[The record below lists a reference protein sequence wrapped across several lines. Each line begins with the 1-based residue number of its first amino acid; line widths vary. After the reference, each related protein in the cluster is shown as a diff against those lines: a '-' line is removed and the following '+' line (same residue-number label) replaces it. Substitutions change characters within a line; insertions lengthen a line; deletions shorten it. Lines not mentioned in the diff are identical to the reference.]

1 MKLEISEVI
10 DRFFE
15 QNKEKYPNL
24 TKEQVK
30 EIVTGP
36 FMSFRKSMERN
47 EIKVY
52 RFQFLGTFY
61 VSLAKAK
68 TSLARLE
75 EGFKEQRIEPVTY
88 FRLRKMLVEFIER
101 KQNEEEA
108 DKERKSKS

>member
-1 MKLEISEVI
+1 
-10 DRFFE
+10 
-15 QNKEKYPNL
+15 
-24 TKEQVK
+24 
-30 EIVTGP
+30 
-36 FMSFRKSMERN
+36 MERN

-101 KQNEEEA
+101 KQNEEEV